1 MEVLPAAAQDWDAES
16 LCNALYF
23 ITIGYN
29 LNAALFQLL
38 SSYAMYDGLINTK

>member
-1 MEVLPAAAQDWDAES
+1 MEVLPAAALDWDAES

-29 LNAALFQLL
+29 LNAALFH
-38 SSYAMYDGLINTK
+38 SSYVMYDRLINTK